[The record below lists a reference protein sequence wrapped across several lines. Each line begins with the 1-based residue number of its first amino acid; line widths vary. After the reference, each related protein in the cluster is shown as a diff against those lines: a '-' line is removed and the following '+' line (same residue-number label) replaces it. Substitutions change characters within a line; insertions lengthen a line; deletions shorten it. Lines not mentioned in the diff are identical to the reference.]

1 MSNNRVSEGI
11 ILALLSVLVVLATLW
26 VAPHAS
32 TAIVRSAVSSHR
44 SEKNIPLLISYR
56 TDARLTQD
64 GFFTGAVTAVAET
77 PDPNAVITSA
87 LDGAPAVEGNQVLL
101 TPPGW
106 HSIQW
111 QVCKGE
117 HCEDP
122 EFQALKIA
130 DMSVLPLRYNA
141 HLRRWSFTGRVMDVQ
156 EVNPL
161 GLKGH
166 AAKVQSRHFAA
177 WVLLDLDG
185 VQVARITPAIGDL
198 VGVSLAGAHVS
209 ETGVDW
215 RKCDDD
221 SLRRLGNLVDTSESV
236 LLDSGQQITPSN
248 LLIGSTSVSPHRNDA
263 LLWTLDVVPEPENL
277 IIGKPLDGDFNGN
290 DDGWYRSEV
299 VLAYITVNGQAR
311 MFSRLDDGDDLE
323 TIPAKPSN
331 TAMQAIIGDGEHQ
344 IVWSLDTGGS
354 LLQRVF
360 IDATPPEITFD
371 ADNLSRLTENT
382 SLHGVASD
390 PYSGVREVQFS
401 LDGGKTWEIHPTLPN
416 TPHAPKFYWE
426 FAVHVDDLS
435 EGEYVVRARA
445 LDYAGNMSPVAVW
458 NVTVLKAVD

>member
-1 MSNNRVSEGI
+1 M
-11 ILALLSVLVVLATLW
+11 
-26 VAPHAS
+26 
-32 TAIVRSAVSSHR
+32 
-44 SEKNIPLLISYR
+44 
-56 TDARLTQD
+56 
-64 GFFTGAVTAVAET
+64 
-77 PDPNAVITSA
+77 
-87 LDGAPAVEGNQVLL
+87 
-101 TPPGW
+101 
-106 HSIQW
+106 
-111 QVCKGE
+111 
-117 HCEDP
+117 
-122 EFQALKIA
+122 
-130 DMSVLPLRYNA
+130 
-141 HLRRWSFTGRVMDVQ
+141 
-156 EVNPL
+156 
-161 GLKGH
+161 
-166 AAKVQSRHFAA
+166 
-177 WVLLDLDG
+177 
-185 VQVARITPAIGDL
+185 
-198 VGVSLAGAHVS
+198 
-209 ETGVDW
+209 
-215 RKCDDD
+215 
-221 SLRRLGNLVDTSESV
+221 
-236 LLDSGQQITPSN
+236 
-248 LLIGSTSVSPHRNDA
+248 
-263 LLWTLDVVPEPENL
+263 
-277 IIGKPLDGDFNGN
+277 
-290 DDGWYRSEV
+290 
-299 VLAYITVNGQAR
+299 
-311 MFSRLDDGDDLE
+311 E